1 MYRYELEVLEQYD
14 IQTDNLIRGRG
25 SWICDT
31 GEGLKIL
38 QEYTGS
44 VQKLIWQ
51 KLIQERAED
60 AGVALTDLLL
70 PNQEGELYS
79 HDRAGTVYI
88 LRNWYKARECDTH
101 AKQDI
106 RKGTET
112 LARLHSAVRIPYQEQ
127 YVPPSLY
134 DECCRHNR
142 ELRRAATYLRRKKSK
157 NVFEETLYAEIGDM
171 IRQGET
177 AVERMTVQGE
187 VCRALQ
193 GETPVCHGDYTQ
205 HNVLFLGGQTVITS
219 FGRWNYDRTTADLYQ
234 FMRKILEK
242 NDWDRSLG
250 IHMVRWYTQI
260 RPLDEPDITD
270 LMLRLSYPWKSWKLV
285 NYYMQSSKSIPPRKN
300 MEKMRKIMKQQENWQ
315 YFINSLFSDLFFR

>member
-1 MYRYELEVLEQYD
+1 MYRYELEVLEQYG

-51 KLIQERAED
+51 KLIQERAEEAD
-60 AGVALTDLLL
+60 VALTDLLI

-79 HDRAGTVYI
+79 RDRAGTAYI

-101 AKQDI
+101 ARQDI
-106 RKGTET
+106 RKGTES
-112 LARLHSAVRIPYQEQ
+112 LARLHNAVQIPYQEQ
-127 YVPPSLY
+127 YAPPSLY

-142 ELRRAATYLRRKKSK
+142 EMRRAAVYLRRKKGK
-157 NVFEETLYAEIGDM
+157 NAFEELMYTQLGDM
-171 IRQGET
+171 ICQGEK
-177 AVERMTVQGE
+177 AVARMAEQGAVHAQMHSE
-187 VCRALQ
+187 M
-193 GETPVCHGDYTQ
+193 PICHGDYTQ
-205 HNVLFLGGQTVITS
+205 HNVLFLGSQTVITG
-219 FGRWNYDRTTADLYQ
+219 FGRWNFDRTTADLYR

-242 NDWDRSLG
+242 NDWNCHLG
-250 IHMVRWYTQI
+250 VDMVRWYSAV
-260 RPLDEPDITD
+260 RPLDDMDITD

-300 MEKMRKIMKQQENWQ
+300 MEKIHKILKQQDNWQ
-315 YFINSLFSDLFFR
+315 YFINFLFSDLFFQ